1 MIQFQNKRL
10 FFAAFLLFFSVLL
23 TGCASKEEKAIRQT
37 ISSELDHLVSPD
49 ATQINTY
56 LSFQLLFPDAQQD
69 DSSDLD
75 PSITEIFTEFYKNF
89 SYKIS
94 EVSYDDKSASADV
107 IIHNLDTHALAK
119 DYAIAA
125 LKKRIEGDANPSQVD
140 FSLSD
145 SYLLLDKTLKNH
157 DYKQVESD
165 IKVQLKKKNNVWEI
179 VEDTDFDNELSG
191 NFLTYMSD
199 SNLLSPKQVV
209 KIHFDTIKKFDAEQL
224 NRYLSL
230 DSLLNTDNTY
240 TSSIAHALAEQIHKS
255 FDYKIKSDSVE
266 NNSAKVVVKITS
278 TDFTSILE
286 TYQKQI
292 SEWVQSSDALE
303 AGLLGRHEK
312 GREFLLKAIQDN
324 TATTSETVENFAY
337 KRRNKLEDADG
348 SESCTGD
355 FRRGQQYSCRC
366 TRRCRVKKI
375 PKTVF
380 YDNLR
385 YFFMFLFFFRCFF
398 R

>member
-1 MIQFQNKRL
+1 MFDIFAISGKLKAYRKLTKGDNFMIQFQNKRL

-23 TGCASKEEKAIRQT
+23 TGCTSKEEKAIRQT
-37 ISSELDHLVSPD
+37 IHSELDHLVSPD

-145 SYLLLDKTLKNH
+145 SYLLLDKTLKSH

-255 FDYKIKSDSVE
+255 FDYKIKSDSIE

-303 AGLLGRHEK
+303 AGLIGRHEK

-324 TATTSETVENFAY
+324 TATTSETVEISLTNDGTSWKMQMDQNLAQAI
-337 KRRNKLEDADG
+337 LGGVSSTLADVQEDV
-348 SESCTGD
+348 E
-355 FRRGQQYSCRC
+355 
-366 TRRCRVKKI
+366 
-375 PKTVF
+375 
-380 YDNLR
+380 
-385 YFFMFLFFFRCFF
+385 
-398 R
+398 

>member
-165 IKVQLKKKNNVWEI
+165 IKIQLKKKNNVWEI

-191 NFLTYMSD
+191 NFLTY
-199 SNLLSPKQVV
+199 
-209 KIHFDTIKKFDAEQL
+209 
-224 NRYLSL
+224 
-230 DSLLNTDNTY
+230 
-240 TSSIAHALAEQIHKS
+240 
-255 FDYKIKSDSVE
+255 
-266 NNSAKVVVKITS
+266 
-278 TDFTSILE
+278 
-286 TYQKQI
+286 
-292 SEWVQSSDALE
+292 
-303 AGLLGRHEK
+303 
-312 GREFLLKAIQDN
+312 
-324 TATTSETVENFAY
+324 
-337 KRRNKLEDADG
+337 
-348 SESCTGD
+348 
-355 FRRGQQYSCRC
+355 
-366 TRRCRVKKI
+366 TR
-375 PKTVF
+375 
-380 YDNLR
+380 
-385 YFFMFLFFFRCFF
+385 
-398 R
+398 

>member
-165 IKVQLKKKNNVWEI
+165 IKIQLKKKNNVWEI

-303 AGLLGRHEK
+303 AGLLTDGQLDSHGIALQTVLDHIEHEK

-324 TATTSETVENFAY
+324 TATTSETVEISLTNDGTSWKMQMDQNLAQAI
-337 KRRNKLEDADG
+337 LGGVSSTLADVQEDV
-348 SESCTGD
+348 E
-355 FRRGQQYSCRC
+355 
-366 TRRCRVKKI
+366 
-375 PKTVF
+375 
-380 YDNLR
+380 
-385 YFFMFLFFFRCFF
+385 
-398 R
+398 